1 MTQIL
6 VQVKD
11 QKKSNVLLELLKS
24 LDFVD
29 SVYTINKEV
38 DTPISNED
46 DSLDFFS
53 MAGIWEDR
61 EITLESIR
69 QKAWRRR

>member
-38 DTPISNED
+38 DTPIANED

>member
-6 VQVKD
+6 LQVQNKKD
-11 QKKSNVLLELLKS
+11 LTLP
-24 LDFVD
+24 
-29 SVYTINKEV
+29 T
-38 DTPISNED
+38 NED

-69 QKAWRRR
+69 QKAWRGRGKKCAHLPDFKNLGDF